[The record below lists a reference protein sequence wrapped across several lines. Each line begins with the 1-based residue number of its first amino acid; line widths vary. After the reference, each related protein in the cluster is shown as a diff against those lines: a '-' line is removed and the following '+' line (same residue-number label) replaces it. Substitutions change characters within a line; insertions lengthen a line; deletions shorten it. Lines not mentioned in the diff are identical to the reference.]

1 MFGGVTMVF
10 KGLCDGKQEILLK
23 LLQRL
28 HIKPVGDFVVNFEKS
43 DFFRVKKQGN
53 EVFVNYENDSEI
65 YRSLLL
71 ITDLIYKNEDGEINE
86 KPCFDVSGVMID
98 MSRAGVMTVETIKEY
113 MDYMALMGLNSLMLY
128 MEDVYEV
135 EGYEY
140 FGYMRGRY
148 TKEELAEIDAYGQA
162 LNIEVIPCIQTLGH
176 YEQYIK
182 WAEGNKISDTSN
194 ALMVGMPEV
203 YEFIEAIIKTVSS
216 VFTTKKIHIGMDEVW
231 GMGTGKYLKK
241 NGYKDGI
248 EIFTEHIKRVKDIT
262 DKYNLEPM
270 IWSDMFFRLGSET
283 HAYYDKNIK
292 DLSGMRSLI
301 PDDIG
306 LVYWDYYHVD
316 EEFYDFMI
324 KRHKEMS
331 DNIIFAGGIWLWR
344 GFVPD
349 YQHTVNSTNSALKI
363 CKQENIRDVYATIW
377 GDDGC
382 ETDGMF
388 SLMGC
393 VLYGEHTYN
402 ENVSESSLKTRANIL
417 FGADMD
423 DFEELTNVL
432 YPLDK
437 FEFGK
442 AILSVKQII
451 YSDIMC
457 GFVDCEMTDENIPVN
472 YLKLAE
478 KFEKLSQQ
486 DGYYKKHYEYIK
498 DICLLAGHKVDISHK
513 LLKNYQKNDEILE
526 EIRDVLLPQ
535 LEEDFERL
543 KKIHYEM
550 WNKTYKPFGF
560 EVVDGRYGIKIARI
574 KSAIMRIDDYL
585 SGRVDELPEL
595 SEKRLPFNGAMPL
608 AFSHNA
614 IISGYM
620 SRGY

>member
-1 MFGGVTMVF
+1 MVF
-10 KGLCDGKQEILLK
+10 KGLSEEKQGILLK

-53 EVFVNYENDSEI
+53 EIVVNYENDSEL
-65 YRSLLL
+65 YRSILLSSE
-71 ITDLIYKNEDGEINE
+71 LIYKNEEGEINE
-86 KPCFDVSGVMID
+86 KPCFDTSGVMID
-98 MSRAGVMTVETIKEY
+98 MSRAGVMTVETLKEY

-128 MEDVYEV
+128 MEDVYAV

-148 TKEELAEIDAYGQA
+148 TKEELAEIDAYGQS

-182 WAEGNKISDTSN
+182 WMEGNKLSDTPN

-203 YEFIEAIIKTVSS
+203 YEFIEAIIKTVST

-248 EIFTEHIKRVKDIT
+248 EIFTEHIKRVKEIT
-262 DKYNLEPM
+262 DKYNLETM

-292 DLSGMRSLI
+292 DLSGLRPLI

-316 EEFYDFMI
+316 EEIYEFMI
-324 KRHKEMS
+324 KRHKEMT
-331 DNIIFAGGIWLWR
+331 DNVIFAGGIWLWR

-349 YQHTVNSTNSALKI
+349 YQHTINATNSALKI

-423 DFEELTNVL
+423 DFKELTNVL

-437 FEFGK
+437 FEFRK
-442 AILSVKQII
+442 TPLNVKQII
-451 YSDIMC
+451 YSDILC
-457 GFVDCEMTDENIPVN
+457 GFVDYEMTDENIPVDYMN
-472 YLKLAE
+472 LAE

-498 DICLLAGHKVDISHK
+498 DICLLASHKVDISHK
-513 LLKNYQKNDEILE
+513 LLKNYQKNDEVLK

-560 EVVDGRYGIKIARI
+560 EVVDGRYGTKIARI
-574 KSAIMRIDDYL
+574 KSAIMRLDDYL
-585 SGRVDELPEL
+585 LGKVDSLPEL
-595 SEKRLPFNGAMPL
+595 LEKRLPFNGGAFMPYGHSGL
-608 AFSHNA
+608 
-614 IISGYM
+614 ISGYM
-620 SRGY
+620 SKGY